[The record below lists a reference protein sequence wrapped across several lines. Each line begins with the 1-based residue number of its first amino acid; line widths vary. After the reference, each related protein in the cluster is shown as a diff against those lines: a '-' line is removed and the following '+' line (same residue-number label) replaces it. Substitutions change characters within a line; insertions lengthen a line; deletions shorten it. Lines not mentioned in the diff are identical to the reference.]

1 MQTLSQAKLKANT
14 APVNLP
20 APVRA
25 PIPPRP
31 LAYGVSDKQI
41 LDVLETICSVATVGN
56 KGPRPFPH
64 PFPARMPVEV
74 ARAIVRGMS
83 AKDDVVC
90 DPMLGSG
97 TTAAAALGLGR
108 RSIGFDTDPLAVLLA
123 IARCRPASPTNLAT
137 AVARVQEN
145 ATARVHTSCLDTL
158 RARLSGPDERDFL
171 DRWFP
176 QAAQL
181 QLFALIDAILTEP
194 NTETRT
200 SLIAL
205 FSSMI
210 ITKQGG
216 VTVGLDVSRSRA
228 HYCAEKSP
236 ADPLCEWRRRAPAF
250 IRHAESSSST
260 SALMGTIA
268 VGDARNLPM
277 ANATADLILTSPP
290 YLDAIDYMRASRFSL
305 VWLSYRLAH
314 LRTIR
319 GSTIGSERGLEAGT
333 LPQDVEQLLIDSP
346 MPTRRIPVLRRY
358 LLDIL
363 SSLRESR
370 RCTKPGGVAV
380 YVVGPS
386 LLTRGRYDGADV
398 ISELAQSVGWS
409 VVGHSRRGI
418 ASDRRSLPPPKYPLR
433 RRAINKRMSCE
444 FYVALR
450 NPNQAHGKPSS

>member
-1 MQTLSQAKLKANT
+1 MQTLSQPKLKSGI

-20 APVRA
+20 APVRV
-25 PIPPRP
+25 PISPRP
-31 LAYGVSDKQI
+31 LVRRVSDKQI
-41 LDVLETICSVATVGN
+41 LDVLKAVRSIASIGN

-64 PFPARMPVEV
+64 PFPARMPFEV
-74 ARAIVRGMS
+74 ARAIVEGMS

-97 TTAAAALGLGR
+97 TTVAAALSLNR

-123 IARCRPASPTNLAT
+123 IARCRPASPKNLAT
-137 AVARVQEN
+137 AVARVEEDAKGQKLN
-145 ATARVHTSCLDTL
+145 TCLDNL
-158 RARLSGPDERDFL
+158 RRRLSSSDEEAFL

-176 QAAQL
+176 QDAQS

-194 NTETRT
+194 NVETRI

-216 VTVGLDVSRSRA
+216 VTVGLDISRSRA

-236 ADPLCEWRRRAPAF
+236 ADPFSEWRRRARAF
-250 IRHAESSSST
+250 IRHAEASSFA
-260 SALMGTIA
+260 SAAMTRIIA
-268 VGDARNLPM
+268 LGDARNLPM
-277 ANATADLILTSPP
+277 ANAAADLILTSPP

-305 VWLSYRLAH
+305 VWLSYTLAH

-319 GSTIGSERGLEAGT
+319 ASTIGSERGLEAGT
-333 LPQDVEQLLIDSP
+333 LPQDVEKLLIDSP
-346 MPTRRIPVLRRY
+346 TPTRRIPVLRRY

-363 SSLRESR
+363 SSLKESR

-409 VVGHSRRGI
+409 VVGYARRGI
-418 ASDRRSLPPPKYPLR
+418 ASDRRSLPPPNYPLR
-433 RRAINKRMSCE
+433 SKAINKRMSCE

-450 NPNQAHGKPSS
+450 NPD